1 MAPWHLMFSIFS
13 DEGRQSWW
21 KSKRSCYWVFNLIC
35 FHVFSTCYRALSL
48 LPHWNSSDKASRLT
62 SVHQFPKTCSFGF
75 SDIFNTWLLSPSW
88 SYLALQ
94 LVSPPPFP
102 CFLSASWLLL
112 LYGLCSPDL
121 NSELALD
128 NTAQN
133 TGFISAQFIQG
144 THKSLSCSEA
154 CCTLKALVLLNVP
167 FLHFTCISN
176 SLSLGQKIFI
186 FIGLLRVKRVHSWP
200 TL

>member
-1 MAPWHLMFSIFS
+1 MQGLRRSR
-13 DEGRQSWW
+13 EWW
-21 KSKRSCYWVFNLIC
+21 IDPVFNNHSTGSTGSMTPNVLHLLRWRQAELMEEQKVLLLG
-35 FHVFSTCYRALSL
+35 FQLNMFSTCYRALSL

-75 SDIFNTWLLSPSW
+75 SDVFNTWLLSPSW

-133 TGFISAQFIQG
+133 TGFISTQFIQG

-176 SLSLGQKIFI
+176 SLSLG
-186 FIGLLRVKRVHSWP
+186 
-200 TL
+200 